1 MALLK
6 RFFRFNWLSKSFF
19 IRIFL
24 VLIAV
29 VVVQKI
35 IGVAYISDTFALGA
49 MGFIA
54 GLIGLGNWEKRIGT
68 RNIVDKYNTIKG
80 GDNEQ
85 SNG

>member
-1 MALLK
+1 MNTIR

-54 GLIGLGNWEKRIGT
+54 GLIGLGNWEKRI
-68 RNIVDKYNTIKG
+68 NNKG
-80 GDNEQ
+80 GNNEQ
-85 SNG
+85 LNG